1 MHVDQ
6 QEMVQEGLQHLLHVY
21 NRFPIVLQQGTG
33 THVIDQNQVQYLD
46 FLSGIAVNAL
56 GMAYPQI
63 VQAIITEAQKI
74 SHVSNF
80 FYTETNIRL
89 AKRLC
94 DISFAKKVFFC
105 NSGAEAIESAM
116 KISRKYFAR
125 QEKEQYEIIS
135 FHQSFHGRTLG
146 ALSVTG
152 QTKYQKGF
160 EPLLPGIRFA
170 HLNDLNSVKA
180 VLTPKTAA
188 VLIEPIQGEGGVFP
202 CEEKFLKELRKL
214 TQENNIL
221 LILDEIQTGLGR
233 TGKMWAYEHYKITP
247 DILTSAKAL
256 GGGLP
261 MGALLV
267 TDQVA
272 EAFHPG
278 DHATTFGGNPIV
290 SAASLAMLEIISAPQ
305 FLDNVTQQGDYLK
318 EKLLHLRSKFP
329 EKIVEIRGQGLMWG
343 IEVTVSARDLVQG
356 CLQKGLLISSA
367 GDNVIRLLPPLI
379 VTKSEIDLAIE
390 KLMKVIS
397 E

>member
-1 MHVDQ
+1 VDQ